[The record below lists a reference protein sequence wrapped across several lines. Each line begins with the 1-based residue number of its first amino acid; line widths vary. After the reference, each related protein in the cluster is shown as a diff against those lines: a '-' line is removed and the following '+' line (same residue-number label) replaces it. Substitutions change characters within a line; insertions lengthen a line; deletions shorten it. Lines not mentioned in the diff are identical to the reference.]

1 MALLKYSFSLTP
13 PPAPTPVPAQHQ
25 YAYSEFVLDLPT
37 RWRQVPTREDN
48 TLNFECDED
57 GAALVISAE
66 FYDIPD
72 DKAQALAEQCLSTRI
87 KALHA
92 AGSGPVH
99 VLQQSTQPHTS
110 GTGLELSL
118 AAEVGGDAAHVHLY
132 LGYVTSRK
140 VLHFSMVCRPGPQAA
155 VALFNATV
163 PGFRPRLP

>member
-1 MALLKYSFSLTP
+1 MSLLKYSFPLT
-13 PPAPTPVPAQHQ
+13 PPAPTPAAAQHQ
-25 YAYSEFVLDLPT
+25 YAYSEFVLDLST
-37 RWRQVPTREDN
+37 RWRQTPTEDDN
-48 TLNFECDED
+48 TLNFECDEE
-57 GAALVISAE
+57 GAVLVIAAD

-72 DKAQALAEQCLSTRI
+72 DKAQALAEQCLGTRL

-99 VLQQSTQPHTS
+99 VLQQRIQPHTS

-132 LGYVTSRK
+132 LGYVTSRQ
-140 VLHFSMVCRPGPQAA
+140 VLHFSMVCRPGRQAA

>member
-13 PPAPTPVPAQHQ
+13 PPAPTPAPAQHQ

-37 RWRQVPTREDN
+37 RWRQVPTQEDN
-48 TLNFECDED
+48 TLNFECAED

-66 FYDIPD
+66 FYDIPA
-72 DKAQALAEQCLSTRI
+72 DKAQALAEQCLSTRT

-99 VLQQSTQPHTS
+99 VLQQGTQPHTS

-140 VLHFSMVCRPGPQAA
+140 VLHFSMVCRPGRQAA